1 MTSYSKNRPRN
12 PHIKPNPTMTQPPP
26 PHPST
31 IPPTDK
37 VAAAKRGFVPDGRGG
52 MVKSRQPPNVQQK
65 EKSNIKKRQMEATQ
79 RLIKKQHQQ
88 QQLKHQ
94 QQQLNPDFGQPT
106 PARKDEFS
114 THRHSAR
121 CRDKRG
127 NILKD
132 CMKRLNQEEG
142 VRGKS
147 NLPF

>member
-1 MTSYSKNRPRN
+1 MRQNIGGKHPRN
-12 PHIKPNPTMTQPPP
+12 PHIKPKPYISQPPP

-52 MVKSRQPPNVQQK
+52 MVKSGKPAHLQQK
-65 EKSNIKKRQMEATQ
+65 EKSDIKKRQMEATMKI
-79 RLIKKQHQQ
+79 IKKQQKQ
-88 QQLKHQ
+88 Q
-94 QQQLNPDFGQPT
+94 QQQLNPPAFGQPT
-106 PARKDEFS
+106 PATKDEFS

-142 VRGKS
+142 IRGKS
-147 NLPF
+147 SLPF

>member
-12 PHIKPNPTMTQPPP
+12 PHIKPNPTRSPPL

-88 QQLKHQ
+88 QQL
-94 QQQLNPDFGQPT
+94 NPDFGQPT